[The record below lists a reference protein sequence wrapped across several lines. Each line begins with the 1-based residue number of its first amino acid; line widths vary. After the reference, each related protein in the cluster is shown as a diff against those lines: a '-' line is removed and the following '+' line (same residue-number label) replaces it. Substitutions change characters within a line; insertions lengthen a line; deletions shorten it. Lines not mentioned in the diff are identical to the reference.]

1 MTNTVAARLDDLTV
15 LYGMVKKKGY
25 VRLNTNMGPLNLEL
39 YCDTVPRTCHNFLR
53 YLNYA

>member
-53 YLNYA
+53 